1 MVAANAERGFFVT
14 ARSFTHAATAPI
26 DLVDGA
32 LLIRSMHR
40 SRKGVLLPQTY
51 KAMCRQCGA
60 IVQHR
65 LDRGEALPCGNGH
78 PVAPTIARAAVV
90 KPRRQ
95 QQPAAA
101 DHQPPQ
107 HGPRAKWRNMSPKA
121 QRRRHIR
128 AHNYQMR
135 AGARALTTA
144 SRPLNRKR

>member
-14 ARSFTHAATAPI
+14 ARGFTPDAEQYAATAPI
-26 DLVDGA
+26 DLVDG

-60 IVQHR
+60 IMQHR
-65 LDRGEALPCGNGH
+65 LDREQALPCGNGH

-90 KPRRQ
+90 KPRQ

-101 DHQPPQ
+101 DHQPQ
-107 HGPRAKWRNMSPKA
+107 RVPRAKWRNMSPKA
-121 QRRRHIR
+121 QRRRRIR

-135 AGARALTTA
+135 ARAPRQQPA
-144 SRPLNRKR
+144 DR

>member
-1 MVAANAERGFFVT
+1 VVAANAERGFFVT

-32 LLIRSMHR
+32 LLSRSMHR

-101 DHQPPQ
+101 DHQPQ
-107 HGPRAKWRNMSPKA
+107 RVPRAKWRNMSPKA
-121 QRRRHIR
+121 QRRRRIR

-135 AGARALTTA
+135 ARAPRQQPA
-144 SRPLNRKR
+144 DR

>member
-1 MVAANAERGFFVT
+1 MT

-65 LDRGEALPCGNGH
+65 LDRGEALPCGNGT
-78 PVAPTIARAAVV
+78 PS
-90 KPRRQ
+90 PRRL
-95 QQPAAA
+95 PAPLLSNHAGSNNRR
-101 DHQPPQ
+101 PPITSRN
-107 HGPRAKWRNMSPKA
+107 GSRARN
-121 QRRRHIR
+121 
-128 AHNYQMR
+128 
-135 AGARALTTA
+135 GAT
-144 SRPLNRKR
+144 